1 MLEIQVVIT
10 EQVPKVI
17 RRAGEKVR
25 VIVSASSNSE
35 DIEDWLTQ
43 QLTVDEYQ
51 SFMNLWSNDSH
62 PRIFDQQAEYLIIK
76 DKI

>member
-1 MLEIQVVIT
+1 MLEIQVVNT
-10 EQVPKVI
+10 EQVPEVI

-35 DIEDWLTQ
+35 DIEELLTQ
-43 QLTVDEYQ
+43 QLSVDEYQ

>member
-1 MLEIQVVIT
+1 MLEIQVVNT
-10 EQVPKVI
+10 EQVPEVI

-25 VIVSASSNSE
+25 VIVSARSNSE
-35 DIEDWLTQ
+35 DIEDLLTQ
-43 QLTVDEYQ
+43 QLSVDEYQ
-51 SFMNLWSNDSH
+51 SFMNLWCNDSH

>member
-1 MLEIQVVIT
+1 MLEIQVVNT
-10 EQVPKVI
+10 EQVPEVI

-43 QLTVDEYQ
+43 QLSVDEYQ
-51 SFMNLWSNDSH
+51 SFMNLWSNDCH

>member
-1 MLEIQVVIT
+1 MLEIQVVNT
-10 EQVPKVI
+10 EQVPEVI

-25 VIVSASSNSE
+25 VIVSARSNAE
-35 DIEDWLTQ
+35 DIRSSLTQ
-43 QLTVDEYQ
+43 QLSVDEYQ
-51 SFMNLWSNDSH
+51 SFMNLWSNDSY